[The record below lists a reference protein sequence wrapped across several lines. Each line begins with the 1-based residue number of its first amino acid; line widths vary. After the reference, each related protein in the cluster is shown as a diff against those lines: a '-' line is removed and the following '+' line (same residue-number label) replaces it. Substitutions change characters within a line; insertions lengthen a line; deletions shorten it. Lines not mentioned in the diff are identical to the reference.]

1 MSNYQI
7 LGGKRLFY
15 KETGIYNDWAQIK
28 KLPSIDTLVDIGV
41 GINGT
46 PELYNHFDSAHLVL
60 IDPTTEAKN
69 YAETNLTARSHSFY
83 NCGVGEKSGEL
94 ILNVEEDSSY
104 SSFLEVADINFRAD
118 PIDRR
123 TVKVDTLDNIMS
135 NEKNSGRIGVKI
147 DTEGFELNVIKGAS
161 KTLKNVDF
169 VLAEVR
175 HNHES
180 FKDMYSLDEFIEEM
194 FKNNFI
200 LTMIVTAKPFIADL
214 CFQPRRF

>member
-1 MSNYQI
+1 MNKYHKQ
-7 LGGKRLFY
+7 GGKKLFY
-15 KETGIYNDWAQIK
+15 KETGIYTDWAQIK
-28 KLPSIDTLVDIGV
+28 KLPCIDTLVDIGV

-60 IDPTTEAKN
+60 IDPAKEAKN
-69 YAETNLTARSHSFY
+69 YAETNLANRNHSFY

-135 NEKNSGRIGVKI
+135 NEKNPGRIGVKI
-147 DTEGFELNVIKGAS
+147 DTEGFELNVIKGATQ
-161 KTLKNVDF
+161 TLKNVDF

-180 FKDMYSLDEFIEEM
+180 FKGMYSLTEFVEEM

>member
-1 MSNYQI
+1 MI
-7 LGGKRLFY
+7 GHKL
-15 KETGIYNDWAQIK
+15 K

-147 DTEGFELNVIKGAS
+147 DTEGFELNVIKGATQ
-161 KTLKNVDF
+161 TLKNVDF

-180 FKDMYSLDEFIEEM
+180 FKDMYSLEEFIEEM